1 MKVCNEIK
9 RRIDEADH
17 ADHLN
22 IEINRHTSHCAECR
36 GHAEQRAALRSLL
49 GAGARVS
56 VPVNFDAMLKA
67 RLAEVKAQKSF
78 SWLSPA
84 AYMQFGAATA
94 VLAVMFFAAQY
105 NNLFSNNDQALQAAS
120 VSDIYTNL
128 HDSLVRRIPP
138 PSAVNSGF
146 EEHAPR
152 MPQPVRYNARVN
164 RSMPRTTDD
173 YISLNDGGVILVR
186 GQNGEREV
194 TVPTVSI
201 GAQPLLYSSRQPQP
215 VRSVSTSF

>member
-9 RRIDEADH
+9 KRIDEADH
-17 ADHLN
+17 ADQLN
-22 IEINRHTSHCAECR
+22 IEIGRHTAHCSECR
-36 GHAEQRAALRSLL
+36 GHAEQRAALRNLL
-49 GAGARVS
+49 AAGARVS
-56 VPVNFDAMLKA
+56 VPVNFDAMLNA

-94 VLAVMFFAAQY
+94 ILAVIFFAVQY
-105 NNLFSNNDQALQAAS
+105 GNLFSNSNQALQAAS
-120 VSDIYTNL
+120 VSDFNKNIY
-128 HDSLVRRIPP
+128 DSLARRITPMP
-138 PSAVNSGF
+138 ATDYDIQESA
-146 EEHAPR
+146 PK
-152 MPQPVRYNARVN
+152 PTQPVRYNAARIN
-164 RSMPRTTDD
+164 RSMPRPTDD

-215 VRSVSTSF
+215 TRTSF